1 MISFFRNF
9 FKSKIGLPVF
19 IGFLILIALAFASA
33 DISGT
38 ANLGGLAGDEK
49 VAVVGDN
56 EVTTEEMQSAMN
68 TALRRERPQNQTIT
82 MPQFVAAGGLEG
94 ELDRLID
101 RYAISQFAKEYGL
114 RGGENLVNSEILQIS
129 AFRNLTGDFDDNTYQ
144 AALRQQGLTDA
155 MLRGDISDSLLA
167 EQLMR
172 PALAAPQMPEAAAR
186 QYAALVLERRQG
198 QIALIPSAEYAPDRQ
213 PSDDELAT
221 FYAENSENYILP
233 ERRTLRFAAFGPNNV
248 STNLTPSAEQI
259 AARYEENA
267 EFYQASE
274 SRAISSFV
282 VPTQAAAAAL
292 VERIRGGVSL
302 DIAAQEAN
310 FQISRG
316 ELLALSDMASSTS
329 PEFAQNVF
337 AAEQGAVIE
346 PERGALGWYV
356 AQLDNIER
364 IPARSLAEVSDTIA
378 LQLQQEARAGAL
390 IELSSQIEELV
401 DTGTSLSDV
410 ATQFELEVSVV
421 PDVLA
426 DGRLFGGLGQGISP
440 ALRPILETS
449 FQMDEGRPQ
458 LAELV
463 AGTQFLIFDV
473 ESIVESA
480 PPPIDE
486 VREQIELAWSLD
498 EGAKEARLAANRI
511 LEAVSSGTG
520 LNEAMRAENAA
531 LSQVQDINLRRAE
544 LFADQNQ
551 RIPAPIVLLFS
562 MARGST
568 KVLEDANSLGW
579 YIVDLGT
586 IESDS
591 LDDAPELLANT
602 RASLAPALVGEYNAQ
617 LTRAI
622 RNAVGVERNDEALEA
637 LRESLVGQF

>member
-302 DIAAQEAN
+302 DNAAQEAN